1 VEIRVV
7 VVEDDETKLKV
18 NGFEAYVLTAIE

>member
-7 VVEDDETKLKV
+7 VVEDAETKLKV
-18 NGFEAYVLTAIE
+18 NGLEVHVLTAIE

>member
-7 VVEDDETKLKV
+7 VDDEIKLKV
-18 NGFEAYVLTAIE
+18 NGLEVYVLTAIE